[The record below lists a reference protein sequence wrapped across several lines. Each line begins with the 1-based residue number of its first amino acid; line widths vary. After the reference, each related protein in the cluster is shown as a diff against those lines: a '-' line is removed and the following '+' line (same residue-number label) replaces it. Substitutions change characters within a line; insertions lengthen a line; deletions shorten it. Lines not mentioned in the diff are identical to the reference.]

1 MFAVIFKA
9 EIAERDAEYFAMAE
23 KMRRIAINQYHC
35 LEFTSCTEGDY
46 EIAISYWDKE
56 SHIKDWRNN
65 SDHLQA
71 QGMGRKK
78 WYKSYSV
85 QVVEIKRDYRSPSQ

>member
-1 MFAVIFKA
+1 MFAVIFRA
-9 EIAERDAEYFAMAE
+9 EIAELDDEYYATAE

-35 LEFTSCTEGDY
+35 REFITCCEGQQ
-46 EIAISYWDKE
+46 EIAISYWDEE

-65 SDHLQA
+65 SEHLIA

-85 QVVEIKRDYRSPSQ
+85 QVVEIRREYSVAK